1 MSVKGNHRNKR
12 HGNPRPIMT
21 TTAPV
26 LELLFC
32 SINFFGAKCVDGTVS
47 GHTGRDTNCF
57 LPQVDDTQSHTNGSL
72 NNNGI
77 EFGVSSLQNEIRVII
92 QVTWIAHSFK
102 KKWRLG
108 SRTWTVGQNGEKKR
122 LIVCLGN
129 EQQQQQQRWST
140 PNGEAVSYQ
149 HRTETAVLTGGW

>member
-26 LELLFC
+26 LGLLFC

-57 LPQVDDTQSHTNGSL
+57 LPQVDDTQSHTNGPL